1 MMAEPLLRS
10 EGNGRRYG
18 SGCPDS
24 PIQTEDAW
32 QRYKHVGDPRA
43 RDHLVLEYA
52 HLAKYVAG
60 RLAIGLPPT
69 VQIDDLISSGI
80 LGLMDAIEKYDPKRD
95 TKFET
100 YAMTRIRGAMLDE
113 LRALDWVP
121 RSTRRKARLLEDAY
135 ASLEAELGRS
145 ASDEEV
151 SSHLKIS
158 TRMLQGMLAEI
169 SVSSLLSLD
178 GFMMAGSGEEVS
190 RLIDHFKDVDAV
202 SPSALIEVQEVRSIL
217 ADAIENLPK
226 REKEVISLY
235 YFDEMTMKEIGNI
248 LGVSE
253 SRVCQIHTKAI
264 LRLRGRLR
272 QNSEAL
278 AKVFAEGSL
287 GKENPGA
294 KSQRLEPQYVGA
306 GVGPAQP
313 VASAF

>member
-1 MMAEPLLRS
+1 MAESLLNVQNSDQRLA
-10 EGNGRRYG
+10 G
-18 SGCPDS
+18 SWSGP
-24 PIQTEDAW
+24 PFETREAW
-32 QRYKHVGDPRA
+32 QLYKHERDPRA

-135 ASLEAELGRS
+135 ATLEAELGRS
-145 ASDEEV
+145 ATDTEV
-151 SSHLKIS
+151 STHLRIS
-158 TRMLQGMLAEI
+158 PRLLQEMLAEI

-190 RLIDHFKDVDAV
+190 RLIDHFKDADAA
-202 SPSALIEVQEVRSIL
+202 SPSAQLEVEEVRRIL
-217 ADAIENLPK
+217 SSAIRNLPK
-226 REKEVISLY
+226 REREVISLY
-235 YFDEMTMKEIGNI
+235 YFEEITMKEIGNI

-272 QNSEAL
+272 KNRDAL

-287 GKENPGA
+287 GKEYAGKRQGFGETYTGA
-294 KSQRLEPQYVGA
+294 RVGNA
-306 GVGPAQP
+306 YP
-313 VASAF
+313 VASAL

>member
-1 MMAEPLLRS
+1 M
-10 EGNGRRYG
+10 
-18 SGCPDS
+18 
-24 PIQTEDAW
+24 
-32 QRYKHVGDPRA
+32 
-43 RDHLVLEYA
+43 LEHT

-100 YAMTRIRGAMLDE
+100 YAITRIRGAMLDE

-151 SSHLKIS
+151 SLHLNIS
-158 TRMLQGMLAEI
+158 PRMLRGMLAEI

-178 GFMMAGSGEEVS
+178 GFMMAGGGEDVS
-190 RLIDHFKDVDAV
+190 RLIDHFKDPDVA
-202 SPSALIEVQEVRSIL
+202 SPSAQLEVEEVRRIL
-217 ADAIENLPK
+217 AGAIENLPH
-226 REKEVISLY
+226 RERDVISLY
-235 YFDEMTMKEIGNI
+235 YFEELTMKDIGNM

-272 QNSEAL
+272 QNREAL
-278 AKVFAEGSL
+278 AKVFSEGIL
-287 GKENPGA
+287 GKECVDRKMGV
-294 KSQRLEPQYVGA
+294 SDSFA
-306 GVGPAQP
+306 GVGVGSAYS
-313 VASAF
+313 VASAL

>member
-1 MMAEPLLRS
+1 MAEPLLRS
-10 EGNGRRYG
+10 EESGGAYG
-18 SGCPDS
+18 YGCGDS
-24 PIQTEDAW
+24 AIPTEEAW
-32 QRYKHVGDPRA
+32 RRYKHRGDPMA
-43 RDHLVLEYA
+43 RDQLVLEYIR
-52 HLAKYVAG
+52 LAKYVAG

-135 ASLEAELGRS
+135 AGLEAQLGRS
-145 ASDEEV
+145 ATDQEV

-158 TRMLQGMLAEI
+158 TRILQEMVAEI

-190 RLIDHFKDVDAV
+190 RLIDHFKDTEAP
-202 SPSALIEVQEVRSIL
+202 SPSAHIEVEEVKDIL
-217 ADAIENLPK
+217 GDAIGNLPR
-226 REKEVISLY
+226 REKEVVSLY
-235 YFDEMTMKEIGNI
+235 YFEEMTMKEIGGI

-264 LRLRGRLR
+264 LRLRARLR
-272 QNSEAL
+272 SNTEAL

-287 GKENPGA
+287 GKEYKGV
-294 KSQRLEPQYVGA
+294 RGRTPQASYSRTGVNA
-306 GVGPAQP
+306 GCPLATVQ
-313 VASAF
+313 

>member
-1 MMAEPLLRS
+1 MMAEPLHKS
-10 EGNGRRYG
+10 EGVGRTFGFEATDYRIATG
-18 SGCPDS
+18 
-24 PIQTEDAW
+24 EAW
-32 QRYKHVGDPRA
+32 ESYTRRGDPRA

-135 ASLEAELGRS
+135 ASLEAELGR
-145 ASDEEV
+145 AATDEEI
-151 SSHLKIS
+151 SSHLSIS
-158 TRMLQGMLAEI
+158 SKMLQGMVAEI
-169 SVSSLLSLD
+169 SASSLLSLD
-178 GFMMAGSGEEVS
+178 GFMTAGGGEEVS
-190 RLIDHFKDVDAV
+190 RLIDHFRDTETC
-202 SPSALIEVQEVRSIL
+202 SPSAQIEVQEVRRIL
-217 ADAIENLPK
+217 TSAIGNLPR
-226 REKEVISLY
+226 RERDVISMY
-235 YFDEMTMKEIGNI
+235 YYEEITMKEIGNI

-272 QNSEAL
+272 HNREAL

-287 GKENPGA
+287 GKDYAARRIGIPESCSAVEIESSYPLA
-294 KSQRLEPQYVGA
+294 S
-306 GVGPAQP
+306 GV
-313 VASAF
+313 

>member
-1 MMAEPLLRS
+1 MPKSHDKVLRTHRACGEGRGERPL
-10 EGNGRRYG
+10 N
-18 SGCPDS
+18 
-24 PIQTEDAW
+24 TEEAW
-32 QRYKHVGDPRA
+32 CQYKGESDPRA
-43 RDHLVLEYA
+43 RDQLVLEYL

-60 RLAIGLPPT
+60 RLAVGLPPT

-135 ASLEAELGRS
+135 ATLEADLGRS
-145 ASDEEV
+145 ATDEEV
-151 SSHLKIS
+151 SVHLNIS
-158 TRMLQGMLAEI
+158 SRMLQDMLAEI

-178 GFMMAGSGEEVS
+178 GFVAAGSGEEVP
-190 RLIDHFKDVDAV
+190 RLIDHFKDTETS
-202 SPSALIEVQEVRSIL
+202 SPSAQIEVEEVRKIL
-217 ADAIENLPK
+217 SFAIENLPK
-226 REKEVISLY
+226 REREVISLY
-235 YFDEMTMKEIGNI
+235 YYEELTMKDIGNI

-272 QNSEAL
+272 QNGEAL

-287 GKENPGA
+287 GKEYRGRKGA
-294 KSQRLEPQYVGA
+294 RQSPYVGA
-306 GVGPAQP
+306 TAEETYS
-313 VASAF
+313 VASAL

>member
-1 MMAEPLLRS
+1 MAEALLRS
-10 EGNGRRYG
+10 PCSDRRPT
-18 SGCPDS
+18 SGTADPLFG
-24 PIQTEDAW
+24 TEEAW
-32 QRYKHVGDPRA
+32 LRYKDERDPRA

-80 LGLMDAIEKYDPKRD
+80 LGLMDAIEKYDPGRD

-135 ASLEAELGRS
+135 ATLEAELGRS
-145 ASDEEV
+145 ATDLEV
-151 SSHLKIS
+151 STHLRIS
-158 TRMLQGMLAEI
+158 TRLLQEMLAEI

-190 RLIDHFKDVDAV
+190 RLIDHFKDSDAA
-202 SPSALIEVQEVRSIL
+202 SPSAQLEVAEVRMIL
-217 ADAIENLPK
+217 SSAIQNLPK
-226 REKEVISLY
+226 REREVISLY
-235 YFDEMTMKEIGNI
+235 YFEEITMKEIGSI

-278 AKVFAEGSL
+278 ARVFAEGSL
-287 GKENPGA
+287 GKDHSTWSPATGETYSGT
-294 KSQRLEPQYVGA
+294 
-306 GVGPAQP
+306 GVGGAYPM
-313 VASAF
+313 ASVL